1 MKPSD
6 TESDTKLNI
15 QKTDTNLDLQYSTT
29 YLNTKNSDIND
40 IRFASIQIRDNPPSS
55 NDDMITS
62 ILPQK
67 ITNHNNPIPINPW
80 QDMTSSS
87 NTTNSEKNSI
97 YKNNVDNKHQHYS
110 GALLSNHELNNTTNN
125 NNSTLWNRNTN
136 TVL

>member
-40 IRFASIQIRDNPPSS
+40 IGFASIQIRDNPPSS

-67 ITNHNNPIPINPW
+67 ITNHNNPIPIKQW
-80 QDMTSSS
+80 QDMTLSS
-87 NTTNSEKNSI
+87 NKTNSETKSI
-97 YKNNVDNKHQHYS
+97 HKNNVDNNHQHYA
-110 GALLSNHELNNTTNN
+110 GTLLSNH
-125 NNSTLWNRNTN
+125 
-136 TVL
+136 